1 MQQFAGNHIN
11 GSLCSISAEMQNIDF
26 AKQKEFRSGK
36 YIAEHKS
43 RAAAAERY
51 TVLTKRHTVLKLQ
64 RGTAAAKGAVLTKLQ
79 VHSFS
84 NCLSENCKLL
94 TRINL

>member
-1 MQQFAGNHIN
+1 MMNRMRFSKGGVNLQQFAGNHIN

-43 RAAAAERY
+43 PAAAAER
-51 TVLTKRHTVLKLQ
+51 
-64 RGTAAAKGAVLTKLQ
+64 
-79 VHSFS
+79 
-84 NCLSENCKLL
+84 
-94 TRINL
+94 